1 MILEWIFVQTQKT
14 FAGVGV
20 GMVFVGDFFLSHTCL
35 HSKSVLISVGTMNI
49 VYKLNVQ
56 YLS

>member
-20 GMVFVGDFFLSHTCL
+20 GMVFVGDFFFITYMPSLKICFDKRWNNEHCL
-35 HSKSVLISVGTMNI
+35 
-49 VYKLNVQ
+49 
-56 YLS
+56 